1 MTNSKPISG
10 GRLYIFDTNVF
21 MTLGVY
27 YRKRFPTIW
36 ATMDTLADGGELIS
50 VRESRREL
58 DHLCHY
64 DHVNEWI
71 ERYKHIFLIAS
82 DNECEIVAKI
92 FSSEQYR
99 GLVKNKNIRK
109 GSPVADPFIIAA
121 AKTRNG
127 IVVTQ
132 ESSKYN
138 GARIPAVCKEL
149 GIRCI
154 NLEGF
159 LEEQSLE
166 F

>member
-1 MTNSKPISG
+1 
-10 GRLYIFDTNVF
+10 

-36 ATMDTLADGGELIS
+36 ATMDTLADVGELIS

-127 IVVTQ
+127 SLLRKSHQ
-132 ESSKYN
+132 NQWSK
-138 GARIPAVCKEL
+138 IPAVCKEL

-166 F
+166 SDL